1 MLGTSLKVLGGWVV
15 GGTYTKFS
23 VLLWATA
30 LVLAKAQAEQFCKLH
45 YQIIEIGTFLKIR
58 DPPSVFKIPKLK
70 LGHFWGFFL
79 PLPPPFRDILTNFLI
94 FLF

>member
-30 LVLAKAQAEQFCKLH
+30 LVLAKAQAEQYNGGYCYEERMKQNWKNRALWEREGFKKIEFSIKHL
-45 YQIIEIGTFLKIR
+45 IILTKIR
-58 DPPSVFKIPKLK
+58 VNYPIWPHEHS
-70 LGHFWGFFL
+70 
-79 PLPPPFRDILTNFLI
+79 
-94 FLF
+94 

>member
-30 LVLAKAQAEQFCKLH
+30 LVLAKAQAIQ
-45 YQIIEIGTFLKIR
+45 YMG
-58 DPPSVFKIPKLK
+58 
-70 LGHFWGFFL
+70 
-79 PLPPPFRDILTNFLI
+79 ILL
-94 FLF
+94 